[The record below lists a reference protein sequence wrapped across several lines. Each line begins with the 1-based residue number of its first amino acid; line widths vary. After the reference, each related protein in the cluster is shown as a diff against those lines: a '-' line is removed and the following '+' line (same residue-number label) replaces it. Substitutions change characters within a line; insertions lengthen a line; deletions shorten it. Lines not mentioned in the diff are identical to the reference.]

1 MRERYLQEKAQ
12 GGGSTQSQSSYSNK
26 ATYAPSTFGG
36 QSQWNGSTSN
46 YDLDSQ
52 SQYMPKKQTQ
62 FQQSVEDNSWQKPKK
77 SAKQYF
83 DNNQFVTSAA
93 PFGQEGG
100 QRGHAFADQHAYSNA
115 QKGG

>member
-12 GGGSTQSQSSYSNK
+12 GGGSTQSQSNYSNK

-62 FQQSVEDNSWQKPKK
+62 LSKPDSLNSQII
-77 SAKQYF
+77 S
-83 DNNQFVTSAA
+83 
-93 PFGQEGG
+93 
-100 QRGHAFADQHAYSNA
+100 
-115 QKGG
+115 